1 MLVEQIF
8 KKNIYRNINSVVQ
21 AGQLDEETIKNE
33 LDEYVMTE
41 EGTYFLETFF
51 KNYLAV
57 YNNPSADIGVWISGF
72 FGSGKSH
79 FLKILSYVL
88 HNRSIA
94 GKRPVDY
101 FYEKTNN
108 QTLLNMMEEV
118 SKQQTDAILFNID
131 SRTSSSSSDK
141 ERIVEVFLRVFN
153 RHLGYS
159 DTLWV
164 AEMERQLA
172 DDLKYEDFKNAITLI
187 TGNTWEE
194 VRLKVLLRKKKIIQ
208 ALVQIGYEESTAEAF
223 FEVNRHTF
231 EMTSERLSELIANYC
246 RERGDKYRLIFLVD
260 EVGQYIGNNTSLML
274 NLQTVVEDLGNRSRG
289 QAWVLVT
296 SQEKLEA
303 TVSNLDSTKDFSKI
317 QGRFATKINL
327 SSANTDEVIKKRLLE
342 KTDLAE
348 DTLITIYDQEEQMI
362 KNRLS
367 FDHNST
373 QLRSGYRS
381 SSEFVSMY
389 PFVPFQ
395 VDLLQKIFTKIR
407 NQGEGGA
414 AVAHG
419 ERSLLKGF
427 QEAILA
433 NAKEQVSNMVTLAEF
448 YPFIRDYLESSIT
461 STIARAEDRARNNEV
476 LLKEDIPVLMAL
488 YLIKGIDE
496 IKATANN
503 IATLSVETIHDE
515 RHPLELKI
523 KESLNRLQQAM
534 FIEQHADGTYSF
546 LSDEEQEVNREIR
559 VEDVDHRVI
568 KQKLSDMFFGKMY
581 PKIRFDYK
589 KDNISATFEFNKR
602 FDSYSKG
609 QMSHALTMQVFS
621 GGITPPEAA
630 LQANSGL
637 LVVCLE
643 PEYIAEAENAL
654 KFIEQVQSY
663 VRRKRGPGTTQ
674 AQGKIYDTKLAE
686 IDEYIQK
693 AAAMLLKSCQEARV
707 FIQGQERS
715 FKGNFESRLDNALEM
730 LVLNTFTRFHYID
743 TPISFRNSKQEW
755 IQIGESGIEENLF
768 GKNNQRAFDDMKL
781 YVEELARLN
790 DRKTLKEVVA
800 KYKSVP
806 YGWQEQDTI
815 GIVLGMMNAGK
826 IKLTYAGD
834 PFNPLTPQF
843 YDRID
848 RVTERDRIVIIPV
861 VSMDRQVKQEAI
873 ILCREYFSVQESFD
887 TYEDY
892 HRIIL
897 PKIKEFFLDPVESIR
912 TRRSQNLAFEYPYP
926 GEKDLARLTTETQ
939 RLLQNRDP
947 EQFVETFIQME
958 DELEKWFSLI
968 EKLEGFYFKN
978 PIQKFD
984 EAVETLREYKQDLEL
999 IRNDEIKDIE
1009 LQIKQILINENPYRE
1024 IPLLPVLVGKLKAAL
1039 KDETEKQKNA
1049 VLRQAVQFNER
1060 MNSFLNSNIF
1070 KPYPEIITF
1079 LENQAVET
1087 ARLYKSIQQGE
1098 RITSVRLLLQQ
1109 MGEVVSYTEER
1120 AYKMLPENRDEKTA
1134 KALSKES
1141 LYDIFFADLEKIENE
1156 SELNNAITRIKNELL
1171 KDLKQHFLVKNK

>member
-1 MLVEQIF
+1 MLVEEIF
-8 KKNIYRNINSVVQ
+8 KKDIYRNINSVVQ
-21 AGQLDEETIKNE
+21 AGQLDEDTIRNE
-33 LDEYVMTE
+33 LEEYVMTE
-41 EGTYFLETFF
+41 EGTYFLETFY

-57 YNNPSADIGVWISGF
+57 YKNPSADIGVWISGF

-88 HNRSIA
+88 HNRTVQ
-94 GKRPVDY
+94 GRRPVEY

-108 QTLLNMMEEV
+108 RYLLNMMEE
-118 SKQQTDAILFNID
+118 SSHHPTDAILFNID
-131 SRTSSSSSDK
+131 SRTSSASSEK

-172 DDLKYEDFKNAITLI
+172 DDDKYIEFKDSIYEI

-194 VRLKVLLRKKKIIQ
+194 IRLKVLLRKKKIVQ
-208 ALVQIGYEESTAEAF
+208 ALGQIGYEDSTAEAF

-231 EMTSERLSELIANYC
+231 EMTSERLSQLVADYC
-246 RERGDKYRLIFLVD
+246 RARGQNYRLIFLVD

-274 NLQTVVEDLGNRSRG
+274 NLQTVVEDIGNRSRG

-342 KTDLAE
+342 KTDIAA

-381 SSEFVSMY
+381 ANEFISMY
-389 PFVPFQ
+389 PFVPYQ

-433 NAKEQVSNMVTLAEF
+433 NANEPVSNMVTLAEF
-448 YPFIRDYLESSIT
+448 YPFIRDYLESNIT

-476 LLKEDIPVLMAL
+476 LLPQDIPVLMSL

-503 IATLSVETIHDE
+503 IATLSLETIHDE
-515 RHPLELKI
+515 RQPLELRI

-546 LSDEEQEVNREIR
+546 LSDEEQEINREIR
-559 VEDVDHRVI
+559 VEEVDHRVI
-568 KQKLSDMFFGKMY
+568 KQKLSDLFFGKMY
-581 PKIRFDYK
+581 PKIRFDFK
-589 KDNISATFEFNKR
+589 QDNISATFDFNKR
-602 FDSYSKG
+602 FDNFSKG

-621 GGITPPEAA
+621 GGITNTEAA
-630 LQANSGL
+630 LQANSGI
-637 LVVCLE
+637 LVISLE
-643 PEYIAEAENAL
+643 PELLAEAENAI
-654 KFIEQVQSY
+654 KFTEQVQSY
-663 VRRKRGPGTTQ
+663 IRRKRGPGTTQ
-674 AQGKIYDTKLAE
+674 TQHRIYDAKQAE
-686 IDEYIQK
+686 IDEYADK
-693 AAAMLLKSCQEARV
+693 AEVLLQKSCNESQI

-730 LVLNTFTRFHYID
+730 LVLSTYSRFQYID
-743 TPISFRNSKQEW
+743 TPISFRNSKHNW
-755 IQIGESGIEENLF
+755 MQIGESGLENNLF
-768 GKNNQRAFDDMKL
+768 GRNNQKAFDDMKH
-781 YVEELARLN
+781 YVDELARLN
-790 DRKTLKEVVA
+790 DRKTLKDIVT
-800 KYKSVP
+800 KYKNVP

-815 GIVLGMMNAGK
+815 GILLGLMHAGK
-826 IKLTYAGD
+826 VKLGYAGE
-834 PFNPLTPQF
+834 PFTPNAPHF
-843 YDRID
+843 YDRIEKIS
-848 RVTERDRIVIIPV
+848 ERDRIVITPIV
-861 VSMDRQVKQEAI
+861 AMDRSLKQDII
-873 ILCREYFSVQESFD
+873 ILCREFFSIQETYD

-892 HRIIL
+892 HRIIQ
-897 PKIKEFFLDPVESIR
+897 PKVEDLFLGPVAKIR
-912 TRRSQNLAFEYPYP
+912 ERRSQTLSSEYPYP
-926 GEKDLARLTTETQ
+926 GEKELAKVTTETQ
-939 RLLQNRDP
+939 RLLQNRDS
-947 EQFVETFIQME
+947 EQFVRSFIQLE
-958 DELEKWFSLI
+958 DEVENWFSII

-984 EAVETLREYKQDLEL
+984 EAVRTLNEFKQDLVI
-999 IRNDEIKDIE
+999 IRNEEIKDTE
-1009 LQIKQILINENPYRE
+1009 SLIKQIIIKESPYRD
-1024 IPLLPVLVGKLKAAL
+1024 IPTLPTLVKKLKEL
-1039 KDETEKQKNA
+1039 LVEETKKQKIA
-1049 VLRQAVQFNER
+1049 VLKQAEQSISKIDSLYSKE
-1060 MNSFLNSNIF
+1060 IF
-1070 KPYPEIITF
+1070 KPYPGIMTF
-1079 LENQAVET
+1079 INNHLTEAKQI
-1087 ARLYKSIQQGE
+1087 YKGIQQGE
-1098 RITSVRLLLQQ
+1098 QVTSIRLLLQQ
-1109 MGEVVSYTEER
+1109 VIELSSLTEEQ
-1120 AYKMLPENRDEKTA
+1120 AYKMIPDKVHVKTP
-1134 KALSKES
+1134 KHVSGNQ
-1141 LYDIFFADLEKIENE
+1141 LYNLFFGELEKIESE
-1156 SELNNAITRIKNELL
+1156 SDLEKAINQLKEEFK
-1171 KDLKQHFLVKNK
+1171 KDLHHHFFIKQ